1 MILHGLLRDDHP
13 NFKRIF
19 RTYFFEERETSTSL
33 LDSIGNNTTIEGN
46 AIFLIIISRFYSRM
60 ITILPRFGFA
70 IYGLE
75 TIFYI
80 YISIEIELAERW
92 KSLAGL
98 LSGLEITKNIRG
110 RLITGVDNKWNVLLR
125 CTRDPPKRMHRG
137 SFEHTRVSPYLVLRS
152 LDLLSFRPKRFHP
165 PPPMVDSCC
174 WLQSDKLVP

>member
-19 RTYFFEERETSTSL
+19 RTYFFEERETFTSL

-110 RLITGVDNKWNVLLR
+110 RLITGIDNKWNVLLR

-152 LDLLSFRPKRFHP
+152 LDLLSFRPKRFYP

>member
-19 RTYFFEERETSTSL
+19 RMYFFEERETFTSL

-110 RLITGVDNKWNVLLR
+110 RLITALIISETFYYDVHAIHQRECIVEASNTL
-125 CTRDPPKRMHRG
+125 
-137 SFEHTRVSPYLVLRS
+137 VSRPISS
-152 LDLLSFRPKRFHP
+152 LDH
-165 PPPMVDSCC
+165 
-174 WLQSDKLVP
+174 

>member
-19 RTYFFEERETSTSL
+19 RTYFFEERETFTSL
-33 LDSIGNNTTIEGN
+33 LDSIGNNITIEGN

-80 YISIEIELAERW
+80 YISIEIELAER
-92 KSLAGL
+92 
-98 LSGLEITKNIRG
+98 
-110 RLITGVDNKWNVLLR
+110 
-125 CTRDPPKRMHRG
+125 
-137 SFEHTRVSPYLVLRS
+137 
-152 LDLLSFRPKRFHP
+152 
-165 PPPMVDSCC
+165 
-174 WLQSDKLVP
+174 